1 MSVMAQ
7 VLPLVLLLAAGTALP
22 AGTTGAVVQPPAAA
36 TIQLEIRVFDGTED
50 VTGDTR
56 VAVFRAGEREA
67 PIARLEMRDGR
78 KTLDVPE
85 GFYDVQAVRE
95 RNGRVLTIR
104 WAERLVV
111 MPYPDERGHHLQVIN
126 LKPGFGALQVRSPEG
141 PAPADVRLFP
151 EGTRGGRRETD
162 MVRPL
167 MTSGYAL
174 FVVPAGRYDL
184 RTGPE
189 TQPVWHDALDVPLDR
204 TRLWFLRAP

>member
-1 MSVMAQ
+1 MRGWLLLA
-7 VLPLVLLLAAGTALP
+7 LLAAGAQAPTP
-22 AGTTGAVVQPPAAA
+22 A
-36 TIQLEIRVFDGTED
+36 TIRLEIRVFDGAED

-56 VAVFRAGEREA
+56 IAVFQAGEREA

-111 MPYPDERGHHLQVIN
+111 MAYPDERGHHLQVIN
-126 LKPGFGALQVRSPEG
+126 LRPGFGALQVRAPEG

-151 EGTRGGRRETD
+151 DGARDTGTETD

-167 MTSGYAL
+167 MAAGYAL

-184 RTGPE
+184 RIGPDA
-189 TQPVWHDALDVPLDR
+189 QPVWHAGLDVPLDR
-204 TRLWFLRAP
+204 TRLWIVREP